1 MIFLIQYDRKAG
13 QLVSIQRYADDE
25 RFLADRVRLSLELDL
40 VRRGEKDE
48 VALLDAASEEAV
60 RKTHRRYFEDLEAL
74 AKVS

>member
-1 MIFLIQYDRKAG
+1 M
-13 QLVSIQRYADDE
+13 
-25 RFLADRVRLSLELDL
+25 ELDL

>member
-13 QLVSIQRYADDE
+13 QLVSIQRYADDQ
-25 RFLADRVRLSLELDL
+25 RFLADQVRLSLELDL